1 MLRFCKL
8 FSIFSIFISLL
19 IFFGCSSNQ
28 TSSDSGLSGTIE
40 IDGSST
46 VFPISVA
53 AAEIF
58 REDNPNVQ
66 IPVGISGTGGGMKR
80 FIVGETAIT
89 NASRLI
95 KDNELST
102 ASENGIKFTELEV
115 AFDGLSVVVNKT
127 NDWVDCL
134 TTDELKKI
142 WDIGSEVNNWNQIRS
157 SFPDMEMNLYGP
169 GTDSGTF
176 DYFTEVIN
184 GEEGRTRS
192 DYTPSEDDNVLVLGV
207 SGDKGALGY
216 FGYAYFI
223 ENSKN
228 MKVISVDGGNGCIE
242 PTDET
247 INNSSYSP
255 LSRPLLIYVNNEEL
269 LKPEVYE
276 FVKFYLENGEM
287 LAIEGGYVGL
297 PESNYKESLSI
308 ISKYE

>member
-1 MLRFCKL
+1 MLRFSKL

-115 AFDGLSVVVNKT
+115 AFDGLSVVVNKN

-134 TTDELKKI
+134 TTDELKK
-142 WDIGSEVNNWNQIRS
+142 N
-157 SFPDMEMNLYGP
+157 
-169 GTDSGTF
+169 
-176 DYFTEVIN
+176 
-184 GEEGRTRS
+184 
-192 DYTPSEDDNVLVLGV
+192 
-207 SGDKGALGY
+207 LGY
-216 FGYAYFI
+216 RFRG
-223 ENSKN
+223 
-228 MKVISVDGGNGCIE
+228 
-242 PTDET
+242 
-247 INNSSYSP
+247 
-255 LSRPLLIYVNNEEL
+255 
-269 LKPEVYE
+269 
-276 FVKFYLENGEM
+276 
-287 LAIEGGYVGL
+287 
-297 PESNYKESLSI
+297 
-308 ISKYE
+308 

>member
-115 AFDGLSVVVNKT
+115 AFDGLSVVVNKN

-297 PESNYKESLSI
+297 PESNYEESLSI